1 MEFGDRLKLVRKI
14 VTHART
20 PEEIQQCA
28 LFIGEGGLGHDA
40 GGENPDPFF
49 VAMALVMRICANPT
63 AVANLETL
71 LDEIATYRAQQP
83 SNG

>member
-14 VTHART
+14 VSQART

-28 LFIGEGGLGHDA
+28 LFIGEGGLGHETA
-40 GGENPDPFF
+40 GENPDPFF
-49 VAMALVMRICANPT
+49 VAMTLVLRICANPT

-71 LDEIATYRAQQP
+71 IDEIAAYRAQHP